1 MPADGAILNPLH
13 VGELVIDG
21 GTLSHI
27 LGTDMEQELAKV
39 GAQCG
44 SVVICRSSPSQKA
57 SIVQMMI
64 EYEMSQVCHLSAR
77 HESKQGAVSIV
88 ACCPEN
94 VLHSAPRL
102 LRVFGGVWALFQ
114 LSQ

>member
-1 MPADGAILNPLH
+1 MATDLSWSMLADGAILNPLH

-57 SIVQMMI
+57 SVVQMMI
-64 EYEMSQVCHLSAR
+64 EYEMSQVSHFLPCLSRDTAWCA
-77 HESKQGAVSIV
+77 Q
-88 ACCPEN
+88 
-94 VLHSAPRL
+94 
-102 LRVFGGVWALFQ
+102 
-114 LSQ
+114 